1 MLTLEECTWLIIIY
15 FRKKLFPN
23 CVFFAK
29 LRFEENPLF
38 IFTHISGRMMKYVKR
53 ITNAKNVTYI
63 NQDIQDISGNEEGN
77 EEKIHVLGVH
87 EEVMQFKCESCEIWM
102 SIPLGKK
109 IILHEIRFF
118 T

>member
-1 MLTLEECTWLIIIY
+1 MANNHIFSKKIIS
-15 FRKKLFPN
+15 KL
-23 CVFFAK
+23 CFFAK

-38 IFTHISGRMMKYVKR
+38 IFTHIFGRMMKYVKR